1 MDRHPLI
8 LDHRGRPM
16 LRRIVGREL
25 AGIEGGRDIT
35 RGYVDGY
42 PLVPQDKVLRYEGGA
57 SYEIYEDLRADDR
70 IASAMGQRI
79 SAVVARDWEVV
90 PGGEAEADKAAA
102 EHLRE
107 TLEAVQWDRVTQLM
121 LWGVYYGY
129 SVAEIL
135 WARDGRHVAM
145 SAIRVRQRRRFT
157 FDVHARP
164 LLLTTDHPDGE
175 PLPERKFWC
184 FSTGADHDDEPYGLG
199 LAHWLYWPVWFK
211 KNQVRFW
218 LLYLE
223 KYGMPTP
230 LAEYSRDEQKQMA
243 LDLARSVHTESAL
256 AAPEGVA
263 LTLVEAMRAGQA
275 GYEGFHAAMN
285 DAITTIILSQTMTT
299 EDGSS
304 LSQAQVHMEVRRE
317 IVESD
322 AWLVDESFNRGP
334 AVWWRDLNHPG
345 AAVPR
350 VRRVM
355 DDPAE
360 RKDLAERDEIVS
372 RFAQRPFTDEYVEQ
386 TYHVALDRAAAPPPR
401 PAPAPPADLA
411 EEEEDPVEALAGRIR
426 AELGP
431 LVDAWAAR
439 LRAAD

>member
-1 MDRHPLI
+1 MRRDDGASRNDVGDL
-8 LDHRGRPM
+8 LRRLTKEELLRFDGRP
-16 LRRIVGREL
+16 LFPERRAHTVHYAL
-25 AGIEGGRDIT
+25 
-35 RGYVDGY
+35 
-42 PLVPQDKVLRYEGGA
+42 
-57 SYEIYEDLRADDR
+57 S
-70 IASAMGQRI
+70 
-79 SAVVARDWEVV
+79 
-90 PGGEAEADKAAA
+90 GGEAALYAAVTDYVRKEMDRA
-102 EHLRE
+102 ERF
-107 TLEAVQWDRVTQLM
+107 A
-121 LWGVYYGY
+121 
-129 SVAEIL
+129 
-135 WARDGRHVAM
+135 ARDEKRRRNVGFALQ
-145 SAIRVRQRRRFT
+145 ILQRRRFV

-199 LAHWLYWPVWFK
+199 LGHWLYWPVWFK

-256 AAPEGVA
+256 AVPEGVV
-263 LTLVEAMRAGQA
+263 LKLVEAMRAGQA
-275 GYEGFHAAMN
+275 GYESFHAAMN

-334 AVWWRDLNHPG
+334 AVWWRDMNYPG

-360 RKDLAERDEIVS
+360 RKELAERDEIVS
-372 RFAQRPFTDEYVEQ
+372 RIAQRPFTDEYVEQ
-386 TYHVALDRAAAPPPR
+386 TYHVALDREAAPPPR

-411 EEEEDPVEALAGRIR
+411 EEEEDPVEALAGRVR

-431 LVDAWAAR
+431 LVDTWVAR
-439 LRAAD
+439 LRAAE